1 MPVVAGMHCAVKV
14 ELVEIVMPHVDV
26 VAVASS
32 ASVTRTA
39 KENAPTIVGVPLIRP
54 FDAFSV
60 SPGGSAPE
68 LSANP
73 YGAVPPM
80 TPIEEL

>member
-14 ELVEIVMPHVDV
+14 DPVEIVMPQVGV

-39 KENAPTIVGVPLIRP
+39 KENAPTVVGVPLIRP
-54 FDAFSV
+54 VEAFSV

-80 TPIEEL
+80 TPMDEL